1 MSQFREIVE
10 SILQKENN
18 INLNESITYSLK
30 IDNSFLNN
38 GLPIRLIV
46 LKNPSKEELE
56 NFKNKCEYNCLR
68 GFINRNNNDVYICDA
83 YVGTHDTLRNALEN
97 ANKISDVDN
106 ISDFLINS
114 DDSIDGSDYAKKFL
128 VQKYN
133 LKNEKSQISAL
144 TLEWIWS
151 AFYINNDND
160 EDDIEFI
167 KNKLHLDPK
176 IISYDNDKPNNQKD
190 NFTAWYKKVK
200 PYLNNNIN

>member
-1 MSQFREIVE
+1 MNKYIEEFRKSCKKLE
-10 SILQKENN
+10 ENN
-18 INLNESITYSLK
+18 IVLNEATTYSLK
-30 IDNSFLNN
+30 IDNNFLNN
-38 GLPIRLIV
+38 GLPMRLTV

-83 YVGTHDTLRNALEN
+83 YAGTHDTLRTALKD
-97 ANKISDVDN
+97 ANKIGNIND

-114 DDSIDGSDYAKKFL
+114 DDSINGSDYAKKFL
-128 VQKYN
+128 IQKYN

-144 TLEWIWS
+144 ELEWLWS
-151 AFYINNDND
+151 AFYINNNDD

-176 IISYDNDKPNNQKD
+176 IISYDSDKPNNQKD
-190 NFTAWYKKVK
+190 NFITWYKKIK
-200 PYLNNNIN
+200 PYLSSI